1 MKKITIEDVLE
12 LKEKFDKY
20 LITAEQHEFVI
31 LAMIDL
37 KLNNTIKAIQS
48 NNNEIKDQKEARA
61 MFRTIL
67 KVMGKDCSEYE
78 EK

>member
-1 MKKITIEDVLE
+1 MKEITIEDVLE

-37 KLNNTIKAIQS
+37 KLNNTIKTIQS

>member
-1 MKKITIEDVLE
+1 MKEISIEDILE

-37 KLNNTIKAIQS
+37 KLNNTIKTIQS

-67 KVMGKDCSEYE
+67 KVIGKDCSEYE

>member
-1 MKKITIEDVLE
+1 MKEISIEDVLE

-20 LITAEQHEFVI
+20 LVTAEQHEFVI
-31 LAMIDL
+31 LTMIDL
-37 KLNNTIKAIQS
+37 KLNNTIKMIQS
-48 NNNEIKDQKEARA
+48 NNNKIKDQKEARA

-67 KVMGKDCSEYE
+67 KVIGKDCSEYE

>member
-1 MKKITIEDVLE
+1 MKEITVEDIFE

-20 LITAEQHEFVI
+20 LITAEQHEIVT
-31 LAMIDL
+31 LAIIDL
-37 KLNNTIKAIQS
+37 MLNKTIKSIQS

-61 MFRTIL
+61 MFRVIL
-67 KVMGKDCSEYE
+67 KTIGKDYSEYE